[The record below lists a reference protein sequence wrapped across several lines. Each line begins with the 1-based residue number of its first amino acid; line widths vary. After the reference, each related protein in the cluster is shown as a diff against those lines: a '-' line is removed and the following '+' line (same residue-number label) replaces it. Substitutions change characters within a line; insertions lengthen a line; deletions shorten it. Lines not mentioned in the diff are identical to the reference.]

1 MLDLDGSLARSQ
13 EAGRLRE
20 RVLREQGRALAHAA
34 RLLDDAV
41 GAGRRV
47 HVLGEGRFA
56 PLAIYLAEVLHRSGD
71 GLIAAAPLGERARG
85 KDAVLR
91 AVSCFVASGD
101 VLLLVGAA
109 PGGLRTVA
117 AARGKLAKVLGLL
130 APRARDVQGSCDAA
144 VLVPGEDLAAVAEV
158 ILALGHVL
166 AGALGRAGEAEGRA
180 PTLVPLPAPTS
191 RYAEPPRAASP
202 PPTTPSITDLG
213 VIDRDTGSAEVPLGA
228 GLDHEGA
235 LLAAALEAGAAPP
248 TDPRGVTRRQRPPA
262 DGPPATGPHLRFRC
276 GGCEEVIVVEARF
289 AGRRGRCP
297 ACACEFMIP
306 RPETDATATQ
316 RAPLV
321 PRERA
326 TGRHRRS
333 ERRRAPRI
341 NVRDGIVRAARGAF
355 PDGRTYHEPHTLDDL
370 SLTGLSWS
378 GRDPGLQVG
387 EACYLSLD
395 VPAFPR
401 PVLVRAEVRRVT
413 RRGPDTWA
421 VGVRFS
427 EFVADAEERIQRLL
441 DVPQLRAV
449 RRR

>member
-1 MLDLDGSLARSQ
+1 MLDLDGSLARSHD
-13 EAGRLRE
+13 AGRLRE

-34 RLLDDAV
+34 RLLADAV

-47 HVLGEGRFA
+47 HVMGEGRFA
-56 PLAIYLAEVLHRSGD
+56 PLALYLAEVLHRSGD
-71 GLIAAAPLGERARG
+71 GLVAAAPLGERARG

-101 VLLLVGAA
+101 VLLLIGAA

-130 APRARDVQGSCDAA
+130 APRARDLQGSCDAA
-144 VLVPGEDLAAVAEV
+144 VLVPGEDLAAVVEV

-166 AGALGRAGEAEGRA
+166 AGALGRASEAEA
-180 PTLVPLPAPTS
+180 PAPRPAKTG
-191 RYAEPPRAASP
+191 RYEAPRAASP
-202 PPTTPSITDLG
+202 SPTPSLTDLG
-213 VIDRDTGSAEVPLGA
+213 VIDRDTGSAEAAPFGA
-228 GLDHEGA
+228 DLDHEGA

-248 TDPRGVTRRQRPPA
+248 TDPRGVTRRKRPPA
-262 DGPPATGPHLRFRC
+262 EAPPATSPHLRFRC

-306 RPETDATATQ
+306 RPESDAAATQ

-355 PDGRTYHEPHTLDDL
+355 PDGRAYHEPHTLDDL
-370 SLTGLSWS
+370 SMTGLSWS
-378 GRDPGLQVG
+378 GRDPGFQIG

-401 PVLVRAEVRRVT
+401 PVLVRAEVRRIT

-421 VGVRFS
+421 VGVRFT
-427 EFVADAEERIQRLL
+427 EFVGDAEERIQRLL